1 MIRLA
6 PFLLALFAWSVGPAC
21 ALDRV
26 TIGANWLAE
35 AEHGGFYQAIADGTY
50 ARYGLD
56 VTILPGGPQ
65 KNNRL
70 LLAAGK
76 IDFYMGDN
84 LIGEFS
90 AVSENV
96 PIVTV
101 AAIFQKDPLVFMS
114 HPSAGLDRFRGS
126 PQGQGLRRPRHPDH
140 RLACGWKNAGVF
152 RAKKSRPIITIPRLF
167 WPTRIPSSRAMR
179 RSGAFRHRAGRR
191 VQAQR
196 LPARRLRL

>member
-6 PFLLALFAWSVGPAC
+6 PLLMALLALCVPAW

-50 ARYGLD
+50 ARYRLD

-90 AVSENV
+90 AVVEVEGPAVEGAGVHLLGVLLEV
-96 PIVTV
+96 PISD
-101 AAIFQKDPLVFMS
+101 AQD
-114 HPSAGLDRFRGS
+114 
-126 PQGQGLRRPRHPDH
+126 
-140 RLACGWKNAGVF
+140 
-152 RAKKSRPIITIPRLF
+152 F
-167 WPTRIPSSRAMR
+167 W
-179 RSGAFRHRAGRR
+179 
-191 VQAQR
+191 
-196 LPARRLRL
+196 